1 MRIFHIA
8 TAADWTTAK
17 RSGSY
22 QTSTLGRTLAEE
34 GFIHASRREQ
44 VAGTFHAFYAEVREP
59 LVLLAIETDRLDVPW
74 REDEVDGA
82 TYPHIYGPL
91 NRSAVVDV
99 QPLNSDGGTE
109 SLTMLFVREMVL
121 RIVLA
126 IVTMLLIAAGITLG
140 RDVNAHWGAVVG
152 AVVGVAIGAALFA
165 VVLRRRR

>member
-8 TAADWTTAK
+8 TATDWASAK

-44 VAGTFHAFYAEVREP
+44 VAGTFQAFYAEVREP

-82 TYPHIYGPL
+82 SYPHIYGPL

-126 IVTMLLIAAGITLG
+126 IVAMLLIAAGITLG

-152 AVVGVAIGAALFA
+152 AAVGVAIGAAVFD